1 MKAMKAMKIAAAP
14 KPMKAMKAMK
24 VAAVKLIPVKVECV
38 KLIPVKLEWT
48 DEDPAYDLS
57 LNGQRIE
64 TVSTLGSL

>member
-48 DEDPAYDLS
+48 EDPAYDLS
-57 LNGQRIE
+57 LNGQRIH